1 MLSKM
6 KQLNDTLP
14 LLELGIV
21 LYASAIQLVG
31 VWFVEDKLGYSI
43 GLWYGAVTAMWM
55 AYNLAKVIYDSV
67 TVDGRRKTLIIK
79 SVLRYLVVVVLFFA
93 LGYFEFGNLYTAVAG
108 LFGLKVAAY
117 LVPVLA
123 KLVYKFTGKEASF
136 LKNDDN
142 SNKQEVKEVTM

>member
-1 MLSKM
+1 MGRFKR
-6 KQLNDTLP
+6 LNDTLP
-14 LLELGIV
+14 YLMAGI
-21 LYASAIQLVG
+21 LIYAGLIQIIG
-31 VWFVEDKLGYSI
+31 VWFVKDKIGYSI
-43 GLWYGAVTAMWM
+43 GLWYGAGIALWM

-67 TVDGRRKTLIIK
+67 TIDSRRRTLILK
-79 SVLRYLVVVVLFFA
+79 SVLRYLIVVILFLA

-136 LKNDDN
+136 LKNDEN